1 MSKHYRESSKSAK
14 VDSRAV
20 AKQGVDFTK
29 VDSRGGAKVDSSKS
43 AKVDSSNENDL
54 ELFDMLCV
62 ALHFAGVKRS
72 GLKQILQAYI
82 DELDNFDDEAP
93 YGQEEIIAIIHTL
106 QAKYPESFHTS
117 SSEK

>member
-20 AKQGVDFTK
+20 AKQGVDFT
-29 VDSRGGAKVDSSKS
+29 KVDSSKS

>member
-14 VDSRAV
+14 VDSA
-20 AKQGVDFTK
+20 
-29 VDSRGGAKVDSSKS
+29 
-43 AKVDSSNENDL
+43 NENDL

-62 ALHFAGVKRS
+62 ALHFAGLKRS
-72 GLKQILQAYI
+72 ALKQILQAYS

-106 QAKYPESFHTS
+106 QAKYPEAFHTS
-117 SSEK
+117 SSEGIDDDRI